1 VRIDAKRLSARVLV
15 VVCLATVAGLAAW
28 VATKGKT
35 PIYERTVS
43 SVVVP
48 KPKSGVSQVPSSVDA
63 SIAGGIGSRA
73 MLNITLHR
81 LGYTPQ
87 SAKLYSLRA
96 FVRPGSDFIDA
107 KLRGPDVSVLAAL
120 GRAYVHTSRRW
131 SAERYGD
138 IYNLNFVET
147 VPTPGRVAPHPKR
160 TAGLGFVLGG
170 LFGLLILYA
179 ESQARAR
186 RSGRPGASVLEISEG
201 DSQRH
206 DDAHTGQAHDDD
218 QIRQLGR
225 QPVRRRRRRRAGGRG
240 H

>member
-1 VRIDAKRLSARVLV
+1 MGIDAKRLSARVLV
-15 VVCLATVAGLAAW
+15 VVCLASLAGLAAW
-28 VATKGKT
+28 VATKGGT

-48 KPKSGVSQVPSSVDA
+48 KSKSGVSQVPSSVDA
-63 SIAGGIGSRA
+63 SIAGGVGSKA
-73 MLNITLHR
+73 MLSETLHE
-81 LGYTPQ
+81 LGYTPE
-87 SAKLYSLRA
+87 AANKYSLRA

-120 GRAYVHTSRRW
+120 GREYVRTSSHW
-131 SAERYGD
+131 AAVRYGT

-170 LFGLLILYA
+170 LLGLLILYA

-186 RSGRPGASVLEISEG
+186 RSRRPGADVLDISDG

-206 DDAHTGQAHDDD
+206 ADVDTAEQDDE

-225 QPVRRRRRRRAGGRG
+225 QPVRRRRGRRAGGRR

>member
-1 VRIDAKRLSARVLV
+1 
-15 VVCLATVAGLAAW
+15 VVCLAIVAGLAAW
-28 VATKGKT
+28 VATKGGT

-48 KPKSGVSQVPSSVDA
+48 KSKSGLSQVPTSVDA
-63 SIAGGIGSRA
+63 SIAGGIGSKL
-73 MLNITLHR
+73 MLTDTLRR
-81 LGYTPQ
+81 LGYTPD
-87 SAKLYSLRA
+87 SASKYSLRA

-120 GRAYVHTSRRW
+120 GHAYVRTSRQW
-131 SAERYGD
+131 TAQRYGT

-170 LFGLLILYA
+170 LLGLLILYA

-186 RSGRPGASVLEISEG
+186 RSGRPGASVLEISDG

-206 DDAHTGQAHDDD
+206 GDADTVERDDE

-225 QPVRRRRRRRAGGRG
+225 QPVSRRRGRRAGGRR

>member
-1 VRIDAKRLSARVLV
+1 MGIDAKRLSARVLL
-15 VVCLATVAGLAAW
+15 VVCLASLAGLAAW
-28 VATKGKT
+28 VATKGGT

-48 KPKSGVSQVPSSVDA
+48 KSKSGVSQVPSSVDA
-63 SIAGGIGSRA
+63 SIAGGVGSKA
-73 MLNITLHR
+73 MLSETLR
-81 LGYTPQ
+81 QLGYTPG
-87 SAKLYSLRA
+87 SASKYSLRA

-120 GRAYVHTSRRW
+120 GREYVRTSRHW
-131 SAERYGD
+131 AALRYGT

-147 VPTPGRVAPHPKR
+147 VATPGRVAPHPKR

-170 LFGLLILYA
+170 LFGFLILYA

-186 RSGRPGASVLEISEG
+186 RSGRPAASVLEISDG

-206 DDAHTGQAHDDD
+206 GDADSAEQDDD
-218 QIRQLGR
+218 EQIRQLGR
-225 QPVRRRRRRRAGGRG
+225 QPVRRRRGRRAGGRR